1 MASTRD
7 SHSYACDEC
16 RLRKSK
22 CSKEKPTCQ
31 QCKQLS
37 KECKYSP
44 KVTRSPL
51 TRQHLTY
58 VEDRLHIFETAL
70 GRLFPGGDLD
80 ATVRSLL
87 HDQEPLPKASS
98 SSKSSSRH
106 STPAKPEADRH
117 EPAPEA
123 LPQQADGFDWT
134 ENRITVGDLTD
145 GMAALSIKPEGAGY
159 FGASSSVVP
168 LRALLK
174 HGFDLNIPSG
184 SSRPVDNS
192 DRIPLK
198 SQLLNIAPSG
208 VVEQAF
214 MDAFFLN
221 YHTSYPFVHEATFR
235 AQFYEQLP
243 RPHGPAW
250 HVLLNT
256 ILALGAWCI
265 GDDNSDLD
273 ITFYQ
278 EARSRLQQMSVF
290 EAGNLTLV
298 QALLFL
304 SNYAQKRNKP
314 NTGWNFLGLAVRMS
328 MSLGLH
334 KEFHGWKISL
344 LQREVR
350 RRLWWGVYIFDS
362 GAAKTF
368 GRPILLPED
377 SVMDVKHVVN
387 IHDEALTASSV
398 ALPPEVN
405 EPTLYSGMI
414 AQARFHLL
422 TNSVYQRL
430 ISGPSLTPEET
441 LNLQKPMEEWYNAL
455 PDYIKQPNSLPVSD
469 NFALVRNRLMWRDWN
484 LRILIYRPVLLRWA
498 SRRWTPNTPTEPED
512 PFELDC
518 RMLCL
523 RNARLTISSIT
534 DFVNNHLC
542 TRLGAWYMLYFLFQA
557 GLIPIILLMT
567 DPTSADAP
575 SWLQEIESTK
585 ALLMHPSLSHNHL
598 AGRCLDVINR
608 LISPVYSTTPTS
620 PAGSVGAPHHQQQSQ
635 PIYMPFADQLF
646 NDPTFG
652 SMFPDVDQELNITTG
667 MDFSEWVN
675 FAPTPQNE
683 FT

>member
-22 CSKEKPTCQ
+22 CSKEKPVCA
-31 QCKQLS
+31 QCKQLN
-37 KECKYSP
+37 KECNYSP

-58 VEDRLHIFETAL
+58 VEDRLQAFETAL
-70 GRLFPGGDLD
+70 ARLFPGGDLD

-87 HDQEPLPKASS
+87 HDQEGPKPGS

-106 STPAKPEADRH
+106 STPAKAEPDRA

-123 LPQQADGFDWT
+123 LPQQADGFDWA
-134 ENRITVGDLTD
+134 ENKITVGDLTD
-145 GMAALSIKPEGAGY
+145 GMAALSIKPEGTGY

-174 HGFDLNIPSG
+174 HGFDLNIPSR
-184 SSRPVDNS
+184 SSKS
-192 DRIPLK
+192 SYGAERIPLK
-198 SQLLNIAPSG
+198 AQLLSTAPSG
-208 VVEQAF
+208 LIEQAF

-221 YHTSYPFVHEATFR
+221 YHTSYPFIHEGTFR
-235 AQFYEQLP
+235 AQFHEQIP
-243 RPHGPAW
+243 RPHGQAW
-250 HVLLNT
+250 QILLNT
-256 ILALGAWCI
+256 ILALGAWSI

-278 EARSRLQQMSVF
+278 EARSHLQQVSVF
-290 EAGNLTLV
+290 ETGNLTLV
-298 QALLFL
+298 QALLLL

-314 NTGWNFLGLAVRMS
+314 NTGWNFLGLAVRMA

-334 KEFHGWKISL
+334 KEFPGWKISL

-377 SVMDVKHVVN
+377 SVMDAKHVLN
-387 IHDEALTASSV
+387 IHDEALTSITTT
-398 ALPPEVN
+398 LPPEVN
-405 EPTLYSGMI
+405 EPTLYSGLI

-441 LNLQKPMEEWYNAL
+441 LGLQKPMEEWYNGL
-455 PDYIKQPNSLPVSD
+455 PDYFKQPPTPVSD
-469 NFALVRNRLMWRDWN
+469 AFALVRNRLMWRDWN
-484 LRILIYRPVLLRWA
+484 LRILLYRPILLRWA
-498 SRRWTPNTPTEPED
+498 SRRWTPNSAPEPED
-512 PFELDC
+512 PLEADC

-523 RNARLTISSIT
+523 RNARLSIASIA
-534 DFVNNHLC
+534 DFVNNHVC
-542 TRLGAWYMLYFLFQA
+542 TRIGAWYMLYFLFQA
-557 GLIPIILLMT
+557 GVIPIILLMT
-567 DPTSADAP
+567 DPTSTEAP
-575 SWLQEIESTK
+575 SWLQEIEATK
-585 ALLMHPSLSHNHL
+585 KLLVHPSLSNNRL
-598 AGRCLDVINR
+598 ATRCLEVVNR
-608 LISPVYSTTPTS
+608 LCS
-620 PAGSVGAPHHQQQSQ
+620 PAYTSAATNRNAGP
-635 PIYMPFADQLF
+635 PILMPFADQLF

-652 SMFPDVDQELNITTG
+652 SLFPDVDQELNLSG

-675 FAPTPQNE
+675 FTPQHD
-683 FT
+683 FV

>member
-22 CSKEKPTCQ
+22 CSKERPTCA
-31 QCKQLS
+31 QCKQLN
-37 KECKYSP
+37 KECNYSP

-58 VEDRLHIFETAL
+58 VEERLQAFETAL

-87 HDQEPLPKASS
+87 HDQDGPPKPGS

-106 STPAKPEADRH
+106 STPAKAEADRP

-123 LPQQADGFDWT
+123 LPQQADGFDWA
-134 ENRITVGDLTD
+134 ENKITVGDLTD

-168 LRALLK
+168 LRALIK
-174 HGFDLNIPSG
+174 HGFDLNIPV
-184 SSRPVDNS
+184 RPTDNTE
-192 DRIPLK
+192 RIPLK
-198 SQLLNIAPSG
+198 AQLLNIAPSG

-221 YHTSYPFVHEATFR
+221 YHTSYPFVHEASFR
-235 AQFYEQLP
+235 AQFYEQVP
-243 RPHGPAW
+243 RPHGQVW
-250 HVLLNT
+250 QILLNT
-256 ILALGAWCI
+256 ILALGAWSI

-278 EARSRLQQMSVF
+278 EARSRLQVVSVF
-290 EAGNLTLV
+290 ETGNLTLV
-298 QALLFL
+298 QALLLL

-377 SVMDVKHVVN
+377 SVMDVKHVLN
-387 IHDEALTASSV
+387 IHDEALTA
-398 ALPPEVN
+398 ATTTLPPEVN
-405 EPTLYSGMI
+405 EPTLYSGLI

-430 ISGPSLTPEET
+430 ISGPNPTAEET
-441 LNLQKPMEEWYNAL
+441 LSLQKPMEEWYNGL
-455 PDYIKQPNSLPVSD
+455 PDYFKQPISNNESD

-484 LRILIYRPVLLRWA
+484 LRILLYRPILLRWA
-498 SRRWTPNTPTEPED
+498 SRRWTPNPNNHTEPED
-512 PFELDC
+512 PLEADC
-518 RMLCL
+518 RKLCL
-523 RNARLTISSIT
+523 RNARLTISSIA

-575 SWLQEIESTK
+575 GWLQEIESTK
-585 ALLMHPSLSHNHL
+585 ALLMHPSLSNNHL

-608 LISPVYSTTPTS
+608 LCSPVYTNSPSST
-620 PAGSVGAPHHQQQSQ
+620 PAARIIGPGGPQQ
-635 PIYMPFADQLF
+635 PIFMPFADQLF

-652 SMFPDVDQELNITTG
+652 SMFPDVDQELNLSG

-675 FAPTPQNE
+675 FTPQNE